1 MFDIYHRYVG
11 LVVDKND
18 HLAGKGVK
26 KWSGLRRTGFGFL
39 SESHSSACIF
49 SATEATEAT
58 EAMVAMVVK
67 INRMRAHGMKAKTIN
82 LIRIDTNGH

>member
-49 SATEATEAT
+49 SATEATEA
-58 EAMVAMVVK
+58 MVVK